1 MKQGL
6 SLPAPAIER
15 PPGTILSELRN
26 VTLHSAPPFNLSLV
40 VNASAAHVVTAV
52 PLEPATRIFVINPT
66 LLFPN

>member
-26 VTLHSAPPFNLSLV
+26 VALHGASPFAQAVKMRTSAV
-40 VNASAAHVVTAV
+40 A
-52 PLEPATRIFVINPT
+52 
-66 LLFPN
+66 